1 MKKENKVNGLAI
13 KIESRSIKRG
23 GNMLEQLIKMI
34 CEFVEVDGEAVKED
48 SRFIEDL
55 GFNSYDLMC
64 LIGRVEEDFEIEV
77 QEQDVVGLRTVREV
91 LDYIQGQIACL
102 GC

>member
-1 MKKENKVNGLAI
+1 
-13 KIESRSIKRG
+13 
-23 GNMLEQLIKMI
+23 MLEQLVKMI
-34 CEFVEVDGEAVKED
+34 CEFVEVDEGAVKED

-77 QEQDVVGLRTVREV
+77 QEKDVVELRTVREV
-91 LDYIQGQIACL
+91 LDYIRTQIALL